1 MNKEKKRKRKHRQ
14 EGKEGEEAALVG
26 HDRGMPKHEEN
37 TLRKQQKKNRAS
49 QGPSGGSPLKQKA
62 QFMGAAGRNSRDE
75 SSKNEGERAKKL
87 QQQQQQESSR
97 IGRPAQATGNDKK
110 NEKKQHHQ
118 QERRKKGKT
127 EKHSAVRSTDG
138 VVSF

>member
-1 MNKEKKRKRKHRQ
+1 
-14 EGKEGEEAALVG
+14 
-26 HDRGMPKHEEN
+26 MPKHEEN

-110 NEKKQHHQ
+110 IEKKQHHQ